1 VNRIYNAKYNEY
13 SNKSITYT
21 HLDITPGSFLQ
32 MPSSTSLHLSSHSY
46 HGKGRGGQVTSVGGR
61 LGRTTMADD
70 RPTDGWGAGKRERGG
85 TWGGGGERGGW
96 CRGGVSRGGAATKQ
110 WRNLR
115 TMTQKSWW
123 LLTGE
128 GDLADAEEKSVDL
141 RRTGGPIDE
150 PKAPRQI
157 PRWDEHDGTLGF
169 CQRHTDWM

>member
-85 TWGGGGERGGW
+85 TGGGGGRGRPGRGCHKTVKKFKNNDPKIMVVAHW
-96 CRGGVSRGGAATKQ
+96 RRRPRRCRGEIRRFTAN
-110 WRNLR
+110 WRSDR
-115 TMTQKSWW
+115 
-123 LLTGE
+123 
-128 GDLADAEEKSVDL
+128 
-141 RRTGGPIDE
+141 
-150 PKAPRQI
+150 
-157 PRWDEHDGTLGF
+157 
-169 CQRHTDWM
+169 